1 MKILKIKTLQ
11 RKIGDL
17 GERAATLYLLLHGYL
32 ILKRNYTAHDAEIDI
47 IAQRGNTTAFIEVK
61 ARNVKG
67 MEQMNSRPA
76 AAVNAEKQRKIIKA
90 SEHFMRQK
98 KLKTRMRY
106 DIIEVYLVGEA
117 DQIRVRDI
125 KHLTNSFNLNTAYD
139 ANYYYRRKKEGSNL

>member
-1 MKILKIKTLQ
+1 MKILKVKTLQ

-17 GERAATLYLLLHGYL
+17 GERAATIYLLLHGYL

-47 IAQRGNTTAFIEVK
+47 IARRGNTTAFIEVK

-67 MEQMNSRPA
+67 MERANTRPA

-90 SEHFMRQK
+90 SEHFMRQSK
-98 KLKTRMRY
+98 SHTRMRY
-106 DIIEVYLVGEA
+106 DIIEVYLEGSPE
-117 DQIRVRDI
+117 RVRVSDV
-125 KHLTNSFNLNTAYD
+125 KHLRDSFNINTAYD